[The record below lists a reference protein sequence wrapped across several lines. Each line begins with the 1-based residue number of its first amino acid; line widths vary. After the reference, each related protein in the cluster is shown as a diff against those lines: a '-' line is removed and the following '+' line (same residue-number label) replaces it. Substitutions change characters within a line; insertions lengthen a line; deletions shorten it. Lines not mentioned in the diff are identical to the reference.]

1 MKKRYFDTKAEAV
14 EAFFKRQPYAEGTY
28 KVKHGRH
35 KGQWFVGTYM
45 EYINIY

>member
-1 MKKRYFDTKAEAV
+1 MKKYFNTKKEAV
-14 EAFFKRQPYAEGTY
+14 EAFKNRQPYAEGAY
-28 KVKHGRH
+28 KVKYGRH